1 MVRSCRKA
9 QIKRKLIP
17 KARSGNSDR
26 SISYDK
32 IGRVRGAYKSSSG
45 RRSSIDSILN
55 SKKIPKIRRL
65 IELNS

>member
-1 MVRSCRKA
+1 MFRSSRKA

-17 KARSGNSDR
+17 KARSSNS
-26 SISYDK
+26 DK
-32 IGRVRGAYKSSSG
+32 IGRVRGAYKNSRR

-55 SKKIPKIRRL
+55 SKKIPKTRRL

>member
-1 MVRSCRKA
+1 M
-9 QIKRKLIP
+9 IP
-17 KARSGNSDR
+17 KARSGNSER